1 MHKSLDLKGSP
12 NVSEISK
19 RKPKPSKLFKSQNI
33 KIKEKNPKSFQ
44 KWKKLPINKEAL
56 DWHEISH
63 WHYWILEISRKY

>member
-1 MHKSLDLKGSP
+1 MHKSLDLKRSP

-33 KIKEKNPKSFQ
+33 KIKEKNTKSFQ
-44 KWKKLPINKEAL
+44 RWKKLPINKEAL